1 MGNTRARRAY
11 IAIAQY
17 GAYRGYVLT
26 IVALLPGGQYARQA
40 RLYRYRSIRRLSR
53 LCAHY
58 RCAHTPRFLSRLY
71 RYRSIRRLSRL
82 CARFTARI
90 RRDFYEGES
99 IDTVRSSRRRVARGS
114 DMELLS
120 VDRAHKTAVNG
131 AFYLT
136 F

>member
-17 GAYRGYVLT
+17 GAYRGYVLVSLRAYAAFFCRAYIAIAQYGAYRGYVLT
-26 IVALLPGGQYARQA
+26 IV
-40 RLYRYRSIRRLSR
+40 
-53 LCAHY
+53 
-58 RCAHTPRFLSRLY
+58 
-71 RYRSIRRLSRL
+71 
-82 CARFTARI
+82 ARI

-99 IDTVRSSRRRVARGS
+99 IDVMRSSRRRVARGS

-120 VDRAHKTAVNG
+120 FDRAHKTAVNG